1 MIRRRLAAWREA
13 IVAEAV
19 ERARYE
25 ALRKYELFGEPA
37 RLRIA
42 PTAVVNDAL
51 FNTISGTI
59 TVEDHAFFGHGVAV
73 LTGTH
78 DVKRT
83 GEERQLAVPQQGHDV
98 VVEAGAWLSSRVTVI
113 GPCRIG
119 RDAVVAAGAVVTAD
133 VAPGARVGGVPARPL
148 E

>member
-1 MIRRRLAAWREA
+1 MRRRIAAWRES
-13 IVAEAV
+13 IIAEAV
-19 ERARYE
+19 ERVRYQ
-25 ALRKYELFGEPA
+25 ALREFQLFGDPA
-37 RLRIA
+37 RLSIA

-59 TVEDHAFFGHGVAV
+59 TVEDRAFFGHGVAV

-78 DVKRT
+78 DTSRT
-83 GEERQLAVPQQGHDV
+83 GAERQHGVPDAGHDIV
-98 VVEAGAWLSSRVTVI
+98 IEAGVWLSSRVTVI

-119 RDAVVAAGAVVTAD
+119 RDAVVAAGAVVTTD
-133 VAPGARVGGVPARPL
+133 VAPGAKVGGVPARPL